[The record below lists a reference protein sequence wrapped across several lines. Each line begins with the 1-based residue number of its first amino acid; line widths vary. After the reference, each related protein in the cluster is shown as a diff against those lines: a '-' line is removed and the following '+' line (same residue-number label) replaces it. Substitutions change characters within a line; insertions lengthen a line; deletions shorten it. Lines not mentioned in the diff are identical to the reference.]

1 MARKAGPTRGDTQD
15 DFIDALGP
23 VREQL
28 IAGRS
33 EREIAA
39 GLVAAG
45 WDKHVALA
53 FVNDVAATDEGV
65 KRSPERRRVLRRRY
79 ARLVWRG
86 AMWAAGWPV
95 LVTVF
100 WYLMLRG
107 SGDYPYWTS
116 GSLSLYGIALVVWG
130 VIGWVRH
137 REQPRDG

>member
-39 GLVAAG
+39 GLVEAG

-53 FVNDVAATDEGV
+53 FAEDLAATDEEV
-65 KRSPERRRVLRRRY
+65 KRSPERRRALRRRY
-79 ARLVWRG
+79 ARLMGRG
-86 AMWAAGWPV
+86 VIWAVGWPV
-95 LVTVF
+95 LVTVCC
-100 WYLMLRG
+100 YLALG
-107 SGDYPYWTS
+107 
-116 GSLSLYGIALVVWG
+116 LSEEIAYTASAGPALYGIGLLVRGLV
-130 VIGWVRH
+130 GWVGH
-137 REQPRDG
+137 RERRQDR